1 MPALTT
7 LVLKDRATTP
17 VDHTF
22 TPSEVK
28 DGIGTV
34 VESTGM
40 KLGDSKYSV
49 SSRKTAGG
57 RYAGKLK
64 LEVPVVE
71 NQTVNGVTR
80 PVVTRVGYARLTLA
94 SQLSLPLS
102 SATILLACSQ
112 IHSPRARLS
121 STRRSST
128 SKACGADFRQRRSS
142 VSS

>member
-1 MPALTT
+1 MPALST

-22 TPSEVK
+22 TPSDVK
-28 DGIGTV
+28 DGVGTV

-80 PVVTRVGYARLTLA
+80 PVVTRVAYATVDFSFAAESTTVERNNLVGMLADSLAKSKTLVDK
-94 SQLSLPLS
+94 
-102 SATILLACSQ
+102 TIVELE
-112 IHSPRARLS
+112 
-121 STRRSST
+121 
-128 SKACGADFRQRRSS
+128 G
-142 VSS
+142 VWG

>member
-1 MPALTT
+1 MPALTP

-22 TPSEVK
+22 VPSDVK
-28 DGIGTV
+28 DGVGLV

-40 KLGDSKYSV
+40 KIGDSKYSI

-57 RYAGKLK
+57 RYAAKVK

-80 PVVTRVGYARLTLA
+80 PVVTRVAYATTDFSFAAESTTAERNNLVGMLA
-94 SQLSLPLS
+94 DSF
-102 SATILLACSQ
+102 AK
-112 IHSPRARLS
+112 
-121 STRRSST
+121 
-128 SKACGADFRQRRSS
+128 SKALVDKTIVDLEG
-142 VSS
+142 VWG

>member
-1 MPALTT
+1 MPALTS

-80 PVVTRVGYARLTLA
+80 PVVTRVGYATVDFSFAAESTTVERNNLVGMLADSLAKSKTLVDK
-94 SQLSLPLS
+94 
-102 SATILLACSQ
+102 TIVDLE
-112 IHSPRARLS
+112 
-121 STRRSST
+121 
-128 SKACGADFRQRRSS
+128 G
-142 VSS
+142 VWG

>member
-1 MPALTT
+1 MPALTS
-7 LVLKDRATTP
+7 LVLKDRASTP

-22 TPSEVK
+22 TPSDVK
-28 DGIGTV
+28 DGVGTV

-49 SSRKTAGG
+49 SSRKTTGG

-80 PVVTRVGYARLTLA
+80 PVVTRVAY
-94 SQLSLPLS
+94 
-102 SATILLACSQ
+102 ATIDFSFAAESTTAERNNLVGMLADSL
-112 IHSPRARLS
+112 AK
-121 STRRSST
+121 
-128 SKACGADFRQRRSS
+128 SKTLVDKTIVELEG
-142 VSS
+142 VWG

>member
-22 TPSEVK
+22 TPSDVK
-28 DGIGTV
+28 DGVGTV

-80 PVVTRVGYARLTLA
+80 PVVTRVAYATVDFSFAAESTTTERNNIVGMLADSLAKSKTLVDK
-94 SQLSLPLS
+94 
-102 SATILLACSQ
+102 TIVELE
-112 IHSPRARLS
+112 
-121 STRRSST
+121 
-128 SKACGADFRQRRSS
+128 G
-142 VSS
+142 VWG

>member
-22 TPSEVK
+22 TPSEVM

-40 KLGDSKYSV
+40 KLGESKYSL

-57 RYAGKLK
+57 RYAAKLK

-71 NQTVNGVTR
+71 NQTINGVTR
-80 PVVTRVGYARLTLA
+80 PVVIRIGYATVDFSFAAESTTAERNNIVGMLA
-94 SQLSLPLS
+94 DSLAPTKIIVHKTVVDLE
-102 SATILLACSQ
+102 
-112 IHSPRARLS
+112 RVW
-121 STRRSST
+121 
-128 SKACGADFRQRRSS
+128 G
-142 VSS
+142 

>member
-7 LVLKDRATTP
+7 LVLKDRASTP

-22 TPSEVK
+22 TPSDVK
-28 DGIGTV
+28 DGVGTV

-49 SSRKTAGG
+49 SSRKTTGG

-80 PVVTRVGYARLTLA
+80 PVVTRVAY
-94 SQLSLPLS
+94 
-102 SATILLACSQ
+102 ATIDFSFAAESTTAERNNLVGMLADSL
-112 IHSPRARLS
+112 AK
-121 STRRSST
+121 
-128 SKACGADFRQRRSS
+128 SKTLVDKTIVELEG
-142 VSS
+142 VWG